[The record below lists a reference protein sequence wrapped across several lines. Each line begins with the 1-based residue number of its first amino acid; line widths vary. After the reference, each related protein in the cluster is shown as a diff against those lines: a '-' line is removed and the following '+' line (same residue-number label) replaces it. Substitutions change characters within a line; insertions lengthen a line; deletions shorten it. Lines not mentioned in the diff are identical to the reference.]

1 MRAAK
6 TLISVGQTLLDLLN
20 ATPPTPCAAWSTI
33 APSYKRFVS
42 WSVRRKI
49 VSRRSFIFSGSVF
62 LRELIN
68 VGGSHQLE
76 RDFGE
81 TRHFLALGERDRGL
95 QAADALTG
103 RVLEHR
109 DVEVARLHCHQRILA
124 GVDSADD
131 DIVHA
136 DAGRLHRL

>member
-6 TLISVGQTLLDLLN
+6 TLISVGQTLLDLSN
-20 ATPPTPCAAWSTI
+20 ATPPTPCAARFAIT
-33 APSYKRFVS
+33 PPHYKRFVS

-49 VSRRSFIFSGSVF
+49 VSRRSCIFSGSVF
-62 LRELIN
+62 LQELIN

-95 QAADALTG
+95 QPADALTG
-103 RVLEHR
+103 RVLEHG
-109 DVEVARLHCHQRILA
+109 DVEVAR
-124 GVDSADD
+124 
-131 DIVHA
+131 
-136 DAGRLHRL
+136 